1 MDYLFIYTMGFSL
14 VLIRLSAFFLTV
26 PLFSYR
32 TIPSMLKIGIATFF
46 AIIISI
52 QMDFSYLEN
61 TEAFF
66 YLAIRE
72 TLIGLSI
79 GLVAFIIITAIQVA
93 GGFIDFQMG
102 FAIAN
107 VIDPQTGTQSPLIG
121 QYLYIF
127 ALLVLLI
134 LEKYY
139 KRKIV

>member
-1 MDYLFIYTMGFSL
+1 
-14 VLIRLSAFFLTV
+14 
-26 PLFSYR
+26 
-32 TIPSMLKIGIATFF
+32 MLKIGIATFF

-121 QYLYIF
+121 H
-127 ALLVLLI
+127 
-134 LEKYY
+134 
-139 KRKIV
+139 